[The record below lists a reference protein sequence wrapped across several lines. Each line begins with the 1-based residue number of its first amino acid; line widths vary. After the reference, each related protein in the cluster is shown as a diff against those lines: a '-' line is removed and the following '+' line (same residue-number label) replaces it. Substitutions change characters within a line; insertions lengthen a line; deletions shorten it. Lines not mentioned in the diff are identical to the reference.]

1 MSSTSPL
8 RLVSTSTVPRN
19 TRARE
24 TQQPVINITLQT
36 DDRKVLTVADAA
48 HCLGISR
55 SKLYQF
61 IASGEVRTIHIGRLC
76 KVPVEALDEFIATR
90 PTAGGYSSSVTQ
102 APPQH
107 GKGGFESSWQHVT
120 DGREL

>member
-1 MSSTSPL
+1 MSNTAPL

-48 HCLGISR
+48 NCLGISR

-61 IASGEVRTIHIGRLC
+61 IAAGEVRTIHIGRLC

-90 PTAGGYSSSVTQ
+90 PTAGGHPASVTQ
-102 APPQH
+102 
-107 GKGGFESSWQHVT
+107 SSLR
-120 DGREL
+120 DRR

>member
-1 MSSTSPL
+1 MSSTAPL

-55 SKLYQF
+55 SKLYPV
-61 IASGEVRTIHIGRLC
+61 SYTHLTLPTI
-76 KVPVEALDEFIATR
+76 
-90 PTAGGYSSSVTQ
+90 YSV
-102 APPQH
+102 
-107 GKGGFESSWQHVT
+107 
-120 DGREL
+120 

>member
-1 MSSTSPL
+1 MSSIVPL
-8 RLVSTSTVPRN
+8 RLVSTSTMPRN
-19 TRARE
+19 TRASE

-90 PTAGGYSSSVTQ
+90 PTAGGHPSSVIEAS
-102 APPQH
+102 APY
-107 GKGGFESSWQHVT
+107 
-120 DGREL
+120 RR

>member
-1 MSSTSPL
+1 MSSTAPL

-48 HCLGISR
+48 NCLGISR

-61 IASGEVRTIHIGRLC
+61 IAAGEVRTIHIGRLC

-90 PTAGGYSSSVTQ
+90 PTAGGRWNPVGQ
-102 APPQH
+102 ASDP
-107 GKGGFESSWQHVT
+107 S
-120 DGREL
+120 

>member
-8 RLVSTSTVPRN
+8 RLISTSSVPRN

-61 IASGEVRTIHIGRLC
+61 IASGEVRTIHIGRLR

-90 PTAGGYSSSVTQ
+90 PTAGGHSVSATQSS
-102 APPQH
+102 AAH
-107 GKGGFESSWQHVT
+107 G
-120 DGREL
+120 R